1 MKVVNFRFAKLG
13 IAAAWAA
20 AIGGAQA
27 YNVGDVGL
35 YNNATGIYTYVYEG
49 SYLDTA
55 SASVNNSTLVTE
67 RKVLTTAVETQAN
80 MVLNQISSRLAS
92 HPASAA
98 GTIVSLLPQSGGNA
112 GSMDQ
117 RSSVWASAGYDH
129 LKEDNISK
137 FGGWNANLW
146 SLAVGYDYKFN
157 DKVLAGLALT
167 YSNLNGSTGFNKGKI
182 KDNAYGVV
190 PYIAFKAAPCFDID
204 LMLGYSRVNKDRK
217 RTTPSLTSLTGDDLT
232 GIQATSSPKADRYFG
247 AVFAN
252 YRHHVNQLNLLAR
265 LGYFYATDRQ
275 KSFNEANGDTST
287 GTNQTK
293 AYSSQTTNLSRLSLR
308 LQAGFKANHNVEPY
322 AFLSYARDFGASKMK
337 VQDAL
342 PATAPAN
349 IALISPNK
357 QRNNNT
363 FGGGLGL
370 NASVHC
376 GWTLGAEATYAQSK
390 KFKNMGGQLRVG
402 KKF

>member
-1 MKVVNFRFAKLG
+1 MKLFNFRYAKLG
-13 IAAAWAA
+13 MALGLVAS
-20 AIGGAQA
+20 IGGAQA
-27 YNVGDVGL
+27 FKVGDVGL
-35 YNNATGIYTYVYEG
+35 YDNATGIYTYVYEG
-49 SYLDTA
+49 SMYDTE

-67 RKVLTTAVETQAN
+67 RKVLTTAVETQTN
-80 MVLNQISSRLAS
+80 MVLHQISSRLDTHSA
-92 HPASAA
+92 PAG
-98 GTIVSLLPQSGGNA
+98 GTIVSLLPQSGANA
-112 GSMDQ
+112 GSMSHH
-117 RSSVWASAGYDH
+117 SSLWASAGYDH
-129 LKEDNISK
+129 LQENNISK

-182 KDNAYGVV
+182 RDNAYGFV
-190 PYIAFKAAPCFDID
+190 PYAAFKVSPCFDID
-204 LMLGYSRVNKDRK
+204 AMLGYSRVNKDRS
-217 RTTPSLTSLTGDDLT
+217 RTTPSLTGTDDLT
-232 GIQATSSPKADRYFG
+232 GVRATSSPKADRYFG

-252 YRHHVNQLNLLAR
+252 YRHHVKQWNLLAR

-275 KSFNEANGDTST
+275 KKFSEANGDTST
-287 GTNQTK
+287 GANLAK
-293 AYSSQTTNLSRLSLR
+293 AYSAQSTNLSRLSLR

-322 AFLSYARDFGASKMK
+322 AFLTYARDFGASKIK
-337 VQDAL
+337 VQDSVAAGT
-342 PATAPAN
+342 PTN
-349 IALISPNK
+349 ITLISPNK

-376 GWTLGAEATYAQSK
+376 GWTFGAEAAYAQSK
-390 KFKNMGGQLRVG
+390 KFKNIGGQLRVA